1 MPKDGKPTRDKIL
14 AESRALIY
22 ERGFSGTSIDMILE
36 KTAITKGAFFYH
48 FKTKNHLAKALI
60 EDYAREDKSHLEHG
74 LEETEQFKDNPSER
88 IIAFIQVFID
98 GMRMLEEP
106 PSCLYASYTSE
117 NKQFD
122 EETKELIKSSILE
135 WRETFIELLS
145 KAKIKEKSQIE
156 IDIPSLADQF
166 VVIFEGA
173 FIVSKALNEPDISS
187 KQLVHLRN
195 YLKFLLGN

>member
-135 WRETFIELLS
+135 ERETFIDLPKE
-145 KAKIKEKSQIE
+145 ARIKEKDQIE
-156 IDIPSLADQF
+156 MDNPSFADQL
-166 VVIFEGA
+166 VVILEGDFMDSEPA
-173 FIVSKALNEPDISS
+173 GRPDISA
-187 KQLVHLRN
+187 KQLNH
-195 YLKFLLGN
+195 